1 MSGREPKA
9 MQDLRHRLATGDLP
23 AVLLLVGESATTTR
37 QALDVILDFVL
48 PARDRLMCLT
58 TLNGRDSS
66 PGEWSMKVRTRPML
80 GARRV
85 VVVDEAD
92 QWLAGSGSDGDTEGD
107 PPGAGRKKVR
117 NHEMDAVLG
126 LLHTK
131 NTAGLLILVARQ
143 VDARLKLLRELQT
156 LGALLDLSPFDDQS
170 SPRSF
175 VFSLFRERGVQVED
189 EAVTFLVDAIGDS
202 VDALTLEVE
211 KLSDHAGDSR
221 RVTLDDAQAMVRRLR
236 GHKYWDLADAAVR
249 RDARQSLVILS
260 RMFDSLV
267 DSKTKVN
274 AAGLPLV
281 LLAVLAGRFEQ
292 LAAVHQASDQ
302 RLEELSLSLQSGP
315 KPVNLWLLRK
325 LRGEAQEFTP
335 SELENIL
342 SMMNEV
348 DGRLKSTSH
357 SPRIL
362 LESLIVTICTRA
374 PRWYKRQSGAL

>member
-1 MSGREPKA
+1 MSSREPKV
-9 MQDLRHRLATGDLP
+9 MLELRRRLAVGDLP
-23 AVLLLVGESATTTR
+23 PVLLLVGESATSTR
-37 QALDVILDFVL
+37 QALDVILDSVF
-48 PARDRLMCLT
+48 PAGDRSLGLT

-66 PGEWSMKVRTRPML
+66 PGEWSMKVRTRPMF
-80 GARRV
+80 GPRRV

-92 QWLAGSGSDGDTEGD
+92 QWLSGSGSDDDPESDT
-107 PPGAGRKKVR
+107 PGTGKKKSR
-117 NHEMDAVLG
+117 NQEMDAVLG
-126 LLHTK
+126 LLRQK
-131 NTAGLLILVARQ
+131 NAAGLLILIAKQ

-156 LGALLDLSPFDDQS
+156 MGALLDLSPFDDQS

-175 VFSLFRERGVQVED
+175 VLSLFRERGVQVDE
-189 EAVTFLVDAIGDS
+189 EAVAFLLDAIGES

-221 RVTLDDAQAMVRRLR
+221 RVTLDDAQAMVQRLR

-249 RDARQSLVILS
+249 RDTRQSLVILG

-274 AAGLPLV
+274 TAGLPLV

-302 RLEELSLSLQSGP
+302 RLEELSLSLQTGP

-325 LRGEAQEFTP
+325 LRGEAQEFTR
-335 SELENIL
+335 SELEDIL
-342 SMMNEV
+342 SKMKEV

-357 SPRIL
+357 SPRVL

-374 PRWYKRQSGAL
+374 PRWHNRQSSSL

>member
-1 MSGREPKA
+1 MFGP
-9 MQDLRHRLATGDLP
+9 
-23 AVLLLVGESATTTR
+23 
-37 QALDVILDFVL
+37 
-48 PARDRLMCLT
+48 
-58 TLNGRDSS
+58 
-66 PGEWSMKVRTRPML
+66 
-80 GARRV
+80 RRV

-92 QWLAGSGSDGDTEGD
+92 PWLAGFGNDDDPEGD
-107 PPGAGRKKVR
+107 SPGAGRKKAR
-117 NHEMDAVLG
+117 NQEMDAVLG
-126 LLHTK
+126 LLHQK
-131 NTAGLLILVARQ
+131 NAAGLLILIAKQ

-175 VFSLFRERGVQVED
+175 VLSLFRERGVRVDD
-189 EAVTFLVDAIGDS
+189 EAVTFLLDAIGES

-211 KLSDHAGDSR
+211 KLSDHAGDTR
-221 RVTLDDAQAMVRRLR
+221 IVTLDDAQAMVQRLR
-236 GHKYWDLADAAVR
+236 GHKYWDLADATVR

-302 RLEELSLSLQSGP
+302 RLEELSLSLQTGP

-325 LRGEAQEFTP
+325 LRGEAQEFTR
-335 SELENIL
+335 SELEDIL
-342 SMMNEV
+342 SKMKEV

-357 SPRIL
+357 SPRVL
-362 LESLIVTICTRA
+362 LESLVVTICTRA
-374 PRWYKRQSGAL
+374 PRWHKRQSSTL